1 MSNEIQVISEHDSNV
16 VDVNIS
22 EPHSLV
28 EIKRQVNLIQQI
40 MKDVMQEGQHYGVIP
55 GCGKKACLLKP
66 GAEKIS
72 LTFKLRPVIGNGD
85 IIIGNLPNGHKEYT
99 VHCHI
104 LNYTGVEMATGIGS
118 CSTMEK
124 KFRYRKNYTT
134 QKQEENPDIADV
146 YNTVLKMA
154 KKRAYV
160 DGILSATAASD
171 IFTQDLE
178 DMDMGYKQSPIE
190 AKRPNPAPAP
200 QKPVEQPVSSPK
212 TQETPVNNGLD
223 AFRRDNKVDQE
234 GFMAIEDAVQV
245 TSDDMTPE
253 LKEGQRVCEGIL
265 TKHFPPTGKGPHSFS
280 INRQYYK
287 TFDKNIAELL
297 EKMVGQVVKLIYTTS
312 EYNSK
317 EQYTIEELI

>member
-1 MSNEIQVISEHDSNV
+1 MTNDIQVVSEHDKNV
-16 VDVNIS
+16 VDVEIS

-85 IIIGNLPNGHKEYT
+85 IIIDTLPNGHKEYT

-104 LNYTGVEMATGIGS
+104 LNYSGVEMATGIGS

-124 KFRYRKNYTT
+124 KFRYRKNYATG
-134 QKQEENPDIADV
+134 KQEENPDIADV

-178 DMDMGYKQSPIE
+178 DMDMGYKQVPTS
-190 AKRPNPAPAP
+190 AVSVQN
-200 QKPVEQPVSSPK
+200 KPVEAKAPPIPSKPVEVPP
-212 TQETPVNNGLD
+212 TPSNNVP
-223 AFRRDNKVDQE
+223 NVDEE
-234 GFMAIEDAVQV
+234 GFMSIDDAEKGDI
-245 TSDDMTPE
+245 TEGIE
-253 LKEGQRVCEGIL
+253 LKEGQRIAEGIL
-265 TKHFPPTGKGPHSFS
+265 TKYYPPSVSQTTGKTGPFHVYVNKMKFSSFS
-280 INRQYYK
+280 HDFR
-287 TFDKNIAELL
+287 DLL
-297 EKMVGQVVKLIYTTS
+297 SKLEGKVVKLVYSTK
-312 EYNSK
+312 EYNGK